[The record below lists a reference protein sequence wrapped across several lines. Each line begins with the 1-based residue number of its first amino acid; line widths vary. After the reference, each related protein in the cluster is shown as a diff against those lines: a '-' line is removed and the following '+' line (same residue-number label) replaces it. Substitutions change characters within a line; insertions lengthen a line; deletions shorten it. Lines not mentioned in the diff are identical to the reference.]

1 MDTKRNIFDRI
12 SEGINSHG
20 AVIIVMFMAMSGM
33 LVASHTFYGSV
44 LPDYMSWWEAMIA
57 SWVLAF
63 AWESTVLITTTNAD
77 LLPEKTADRMA
88 ICSGIMMLFFIKAFD
103 INELRQL
110 SIYEAI
116 LLTVQRIFVAIL
128 TAFISKIF
136 AVLSNKKWKLRLA
149 ELGAPA
155 RSIVLESEV
164 IELKSKLIQFDSRVI
179 QLESD
184 LKKSESERIKLQTF
198 KDQYDADCTCQYCGH
213 KEKSPQSLS
222 IHKGRCLENPIN
234 KHKKEALDL
243 KPAVQVT
250 VPKPLKVNGSRVK
263 SVFGEG

>member
-136 AVLSNKKWKLRLA
+136 AMLFHKKWNQRKA

-155 RSIVLESEV
+155 RNAELESENAQLKSELAQV
-164 IELKSKLIQFDSRVI
+164 KSELTQARSELKEADSALVQAEAFKRVYDEQRTCPYCSRVM
-179 QLESD
+179 E
-184 LKKSESERIKLQTF
+184 TP
-198 KDQYDADCTCQYCGH
+198 H
-213 KEKSPQSLS
+213 SLTV
-222 IHKGRCLENPIN
+222 HKGKCPQNPIN
-234 KHKKEALDL
+234 VN
-243 KPAVQVT
+243 KPVQVAP
-250 VPKPLKVNGSRVK
+250 VKLNGVQKVFR
-263 SVFGEG
+263 EG